1 MKRRNVMEL
10 KVVDTKPGLTHISL
24 TGKLDVEGEGQI
36 GRHFE
41 QLTSG
46 ASKPTVVD
54 MSNVT
59 YLASLGIR
67 LLFTCAKS
75 LAAERKKMVVVN
87 PQPMVEETLRTSG
100 TAHLIPIA
108 RDVQEAFSIL
118 GT

>member
-1 MKRRNVMEL
+1 MDL
-10 KVVDTKPGLTHISL
+10 KVVDIKPGLTHISL
-24 TGKLDVEGEGQI
+24 MGKLDVEGEEQI
-36 GRHFE
+36 GQQFE

-54 MSNVT
+54 MSEVT

-75 LAAERKKMVVVN
+75 LAAGGKKMVVVN

-100 TAHLIPIA
+100 TITLIPIA
-108 RDVQEAFSIL
+108 RDVEEAYGIL
-118 GT
+118 GM

>member
-1 MKRRNVMEL
+1 MEL

-75 LAAERKKMVVVN
+75 LAAEGKKMVVVN